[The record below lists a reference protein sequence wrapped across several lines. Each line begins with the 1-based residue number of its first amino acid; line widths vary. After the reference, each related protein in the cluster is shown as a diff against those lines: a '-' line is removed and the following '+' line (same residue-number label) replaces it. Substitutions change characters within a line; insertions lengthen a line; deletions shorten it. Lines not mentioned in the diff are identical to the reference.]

1 VNDSTRRQILTPALH
16 DDANT
21 AIPDTLD
28 LRAAIHA
35 RIQTRPAPAARPARR
50 GPTWQQA
57 LVPAL
62 SLALIV
68 LAGLAIYAF
77 GQQADALTQ
86 RRQALAQAATAVANG
101 INAAA
106 TVTAGQDQGSRAE
119 ALRLVANASLLQ
131 QAGGDSTLVA
141 LLTLRSLQNSYTREG
156 DTLLSQ
162 VAGLDFPRQI
172 IGHLSTGLLDVAI
185 SPDGHT
191 LAASGADHVV
201 RLWDAQSGTL
211 LHTLTGHSDE
221 VSGGIAFAPD
231 GKTLIT
237 GSVDGTARLW
247 DVASG
252 TPLHTLT
259 QQAWVSVVA
268 FAPDGKLCLSAGQD
282 GIVHIWEVAT
292 GREVQH
298 FNSSTWVRTALFTR
312 DGASVISVDFSG
324 TPQQWDLKS
333 GTARSVHAGKGSVES
348 LAVAPKGNT
357 AATGNKDG
365 SVQLWTGETT
375 PAQSF
380 KVPFT
385 IHRVS
390 LSADGQ
396 VVLVCGE
403 GQAQLW
409 DGKTGQLLRALND
422 AGKTLTTGVFTPDG
436 ASVLMGDGRGTI
448 TRWDVQPR
456 PLLPQTPAQEYGT
469 AALAFAPDGK
479 TFFTAGEMQLS
490 RWNSTTGEL
499 VRNFGESDSGSGMGV
514 AITPDGKY
522 VITGGH
528 DNTATMRVV
537 ATGQIMHIFHGPAI
551 TEPTTQWAN
560 NDLAL
565 SPDGRYL
572 LTGGWD
578 GIARLWDTQVQ
589 NMQVNS
595 PLREFRGHKGAI
607 WATAFAPDGKT
618 VLTGGYDGTAR
629 LWDAATGQEIRQFK
643 VPGSAVSAVAFTPD
657 GQAILTGSDTP
668 NPGGSP
674 SADAGVAQVWNPA
687 TGAEIRQLSAHNS
700 GIGHIAVAPDG
711 RTALITANNKTAGLW
726 NLADGTEVRHFTSSG
741 FGFRGVAFSPDG
753 HFLLIGEMIN
763 DRDDMAHMWT
773 TDYQGLVTLLCG
785 RLLRDFSDAERTE
798 YAIPPGATC
807 R

>member
-1 VNDSTRRQILTPALH
+1 MNESTRRQILTPALH
-16 DDANT
+16 EAAN
-21 AIPDTLD
+21 AAVPDTLD
-28 LRAAIHA
+28 LRAAIQA
-35 RIQTRPAPAARPARR
+35 RIQTRPAAPVRSPRR
-50 GPTWQQA
+50 GPTWQQV
-57 LVPAL
+57 LIPVL

-77 GQQADALTQ
+77 GQQADALTRQ
-86 RRQALAQAATAVANG
+86 RQALAQAATASAQASG
-101 INAAA
+101 LAA
-106 TVTAGQDQGSRAE
+106 TATAVQNQGSPAE
-119 ALRLVANASLLQ
+119 ALRLAADASLLQ

-141 LLTLRSLQNSYTREG
+141 LLAIRSLQNNYTREG

-162 VAGLDFPRQI
+162 VAGLDFPRQVY
-172 IGHLSTGLLDVAI
+172 GHLSTGLLDVAI

-191 LAASGADHVV
+191 LAAPGADHAV

-211 LHTLTGHSDE
+211 LHTLNGHSDE

-247 DVASG
+247 DVARG
-252 TPLHTLT
+252 TFLRTLDHH
-259 QQAWVSVVA
+259 AWVSAVA
-268 FAPDGKLCLSAGQD
+268 FAPAGNLALTAGRDGN
-282 GIVHIWEVAT
+282 IRIWEVAT
-292 GREVQH
+292 GHEVQH
-298 FNSSTWVRTALFTR
+298 FNSGTWVGTALFTH
-312 DGASVISVDFSG
+312 DGAAVISIDFSG
-324 TPQQWDLKS
+324 TPQKWDLKS
-333 GTARSVHAGKGSVES
+333 GTARSVYAGKGSVGS
-348 LAVAPKGNT
+348 FAVAAHGDT

-375 PAQSF
+375 LAQRF
-380 KVPFT
+380 QVPFT
-385 IHRVS
+385 IRRVS

-409 DGKTGQLLRALND
+409 DGTTGHLLRALND
-422 AGKTLTTGVFTPDG
+422 AGKTLTPGVFTPDG
-436 ASVLMGDGRGTI
+436 ASVLIGDGRGTI

-456 PLLPQTPAQEYGT
+456 PLLPQTPAQEYGA

-499 VRNFGESDSGSGMGV
+499 VRNFGESLSGYGMGL
-514 AITPDGKY
+514 ALTPDGKY
-522 VITGGH
+522 LITGGL
-528 DNTATMRVV
+528 DNTATMLEL
-537 ATGQIMHIFHGPAI
+537 ATGQFVRRFNGPAG
-551 TEPTTQWAN
+551 PTMQWCS

-578 GIARLWDTQVQ
+578 GIARLWDTQGP
-589 NMQVNS
+589 NTQVS
-595 PLREFRGHKGAI
+595 TPLREFRGHSAHI
-607 WATAFAPDGKT
+607 CATAFAPDGKT
-618 VLTGGYDGTAR
+618 VLTGSLDGTAR

-643 VPGSAVSAVAFTPD
+643 VQGSGVNTVAYTPD
-657 GQAILTGSDTP
+657 GQAILTGSNTL
-668 NPGGSP
+668 NPGGST

-687 TGAEIRQLSAHNS
+687 TGVEIRQLSAHNS

-711 RTALITANNKTAGLW
+711 RTALITALNKTAGLW

-741 FGFRGVAFSPDG
+741 FVFRGVAFSPDG
-753 HFLLIGEMIN
+753 HFLLIGDMIS
-763 DRDDMAHMWT
+763 DKDDMVHMWT
-773 TDYQGLVTLLCG
+773 TDYQGTMTLLCG
-785 RLLRDFSDAERTE
+785 RLLRDFLDAERAQ
-798 YAIPPGATC
+798 YDIPPGATC